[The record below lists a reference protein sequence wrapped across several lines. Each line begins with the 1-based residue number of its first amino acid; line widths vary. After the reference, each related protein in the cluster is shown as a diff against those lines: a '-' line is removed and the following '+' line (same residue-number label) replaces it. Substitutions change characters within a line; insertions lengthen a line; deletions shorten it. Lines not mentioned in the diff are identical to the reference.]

1 MFDLGLGTLVTYNP
15 TVVAPDA
22 TLETVE
28 RLFERHD
35 IRHVPVVDGQRRVVG
50 IVSLQDIQRAH
61 CRGCCISSEGI
72 EDATD
77 PCVGD
82 VMKSPVVTV
91 GSEETPLD
99 ALRAM
104 LRHGFHSVPV
114 VTDGRLVGI
123 VTSSDFLREL
133 SYGED
138 PLFREPLVKHILSEK
153 AQIEAGETLEAA
165 RLRMDEQR
173 GDYLAVVSGEL
184 PLGYVSRRDLAIAEA
199 KHVLSL
205 SCGEVANAFHKP
217 TPAVPRTARLGD
229 GVRTLLEKRAK
240 VALVVD
246 RQNRYRGLLTVGTA
260 LAAIA
265 GVLEHEPA
273 AAASSTEYTEY

>member
-1 MFDLGLGTLVTYNP
+1 MFDLGLSTLVTYNP

-35 IRHVPVVDGQRRVVG
+35 IRHAPVVDSRRHVVG

-61 CRGCCISSEGI
+61 SRGCCISSEGL
-72 EDATD
+72 EDAAD
-77 PCVGD
+77 LRVGD

-91 GSEETPLD
+91 GSDATPLV

-104 LRHGFHSVPV
+104 LQHGFHSVPV
-114 VTDGRLVGI
+114 VAVEQLVGI

-138 PLFREPLVKHILSEK
+138 PLFREPLVKHILSEHAK
-153 AQIEAGETLEAA
+153 IEADETLDAA
-165 RLRMDEQR
+165 RFCMDQQR
-173 GDYLAVVSGEL
+173 VDYLAVVRADL
-184 PLGYVSRRDLAIAEA
+184 PLGYVSRRDLAIAA
-199 KHVLSL
+199 VKHAQQL
-205 SCGEVANAFHKP
+205 SCGEVASTFHDP
-217 TPAVPRTARLGD
+217 TPAVPRTARLED
-229 GVRTLLEKRAK
+229 GVRTLLEKRSK
-240 VALVVD
+240 VVLVVD
-246 RQNRYRGLLTVGTA
+246 RQNRCRGLLTVGTA

-265 GVLEHEPA
+265 GVLEHQPA
-273 AAASSTEYTEY
+273 ATASSTES